1 MASGNANPQGRAL
14 IEGHSRGEETV
25 HQRTRRGKRRRGW
38 RCPCQKIQGLLGSV
52 YGQLA
57 ALSLTLFG
65 LLTALVALPASSP
78 SRAAL
83 LVTLG
88 VALALSLFAT
98 WLLTRPLRALSRS
111 MAEVRQGGYRRPPA
125 PSPAPVSAEVF
136 GIERACREMIERF
149 WRDGG
154 EGSALARMQATLLH
168 VSREIHPP
176 LTALQARLDEL
187 SRRQGSL
194 APHAR
199 EAVLNAAVQNIDQV
213 MHLAAGTE
221 VLARLHSPG
230 METHPQAFALDALAK
245 GIVQR
250 FRPQAAR
257 FGVDLEVRAEPDL
270 PMVNAD
276 HDLIAEGLTRLLEHC
291 LRHCPAGTRVRI
303 LLQNA
308 PEGVRTQVRQVEADL
323 ASEGLYAP
331 PPAPPS
337 KGSDG
342 ATGEALEV
350 AIARRVAELHG
361 GELAVTLAP
370 GLPTSYGFT
379 LRRAPNLNEGPFGP

>member
-1 MASGNANPQGRAL
+1 M
-14 IEGHSRGEETV
+14 
-25 HQRTRRGKRRRGW
+25 HQRARRGTQRRGW
-38 RCPCQKIQGLLGSV
+38 HCPCRKIQGLLGSV

-57 ALSLTLFG
+57 ALSLALFG
-65 LLTALVALPASSP
+65 LLAALVALPASAP

-88 VALALSLFAT
+88 VALALSLLAT

-111 MAEVRQGGYRRPPA
+111 MAEVRQGGYRRPPP

-136 GIERACREMIERF
+136 GIERACREMVERF
-149 WRDGG
+149 WRDAG

-187 SRRQGSL
+187 SRRQAPL

-213 MHLAAGTE
+213 MRLAAGTE
-221 VLARLHSPG
+221 VLARLHTPG
-230 METHPQAFALDALAK
+230 METRAQAFELDTLAQ

-257 FGVDLEVRAEPDL
+257 LGVDLEVRAQADL
-270 PMVNAD
+270 PMVDAD
-276 HDLIAEGLTRLLEHC
+276 HDLVAEGLSRLLDYC

-303 LLQNA
+303 VLQDA
-308 PEGVRTQVRQVEADL
+308 PEGVRAQVRQVEADL
-323 ASEGLYAP
+323 ASESLYAP
-331 PPAPPS
+331 PSVPQA
-337 KGSDG
+337 KGSDA
-342 ATGEALEV
+342 ATGEGLEI
-350 AIARRVAELHG
+350 AIARRIAELHG

-379 LRRAPNLNEGPFGP
+379 LPRAPTLNQGPFGP